1 MLQQASA
8 LPQLLLGPML
18 RRAEQG
24 QICFQLVTSQSYT
37 VTIEIADYQCV
48 SEQKTFRLGEHC
60 FVHLLLVRPV
70 SGLFAADITLDYQL
84 FLDDLRYDL
93 EAFCYPS
100 QASAQCIVPKQLQQI
115 LHGSCRNPHHSS
127 RDSLAAADALLENK
141 KAAGEAAPNLLLMSG
156 DQIYADD
163 VAGPMLLAIA
173 QLVEV
178 LGIYKEQA
186 HVAQLPH
193 DMQQQ
198 LYNRHNFLPKTPWQ
212 QCPKYSFS
220 YWFKRGEAHFTSMSA
235 GNHLVYFQEFV
246 ACYLLNFSAVCWQLI
261 DPHKLTYQGINPKFK
276 KSFDTQ
282 LQTIT
287 QYVDDLP
294 RAQRLFANISTLMMF
309 DDHDVTDDWNLTA
322 RWEQAIA
329 AHQSS
334 RRIINSGL
342 LSYWLFQGLG
352 NDAMRHSGALSA
364 EFERSLEGNTWQF
377 KALDKALNRFK
388 NWHYCL
394 ETVPKVVVM
403 DTRTHRWR
411 NEQNFNEPSG
421 LLDWEMLMELEDTL
435 LDHSAVILVSPAPVF
450 GVKSIE
456 AIQSVFNFF
465 GQPLLVDVENWMAHE
480 GSARKLLEIFRRS
493 DTPKE
498 TIILSGDVH
507 YSFCFSV
514 QSRFGKHH
522 NRIWQLT
529 ASGIKNEFPKKL
541 IKCLDKLDSML
552 YAPWSPLNYFTKRW
566 HMEVNKH
573 PLLGSSSNKPYLVSD
588 SAISLITLEQAE
600 LVRYQLL
607 HHDGRVQEFSL
618 ETD

>member
-1 MLQQASA
+1 MQCAKA

-24 QICFQLVTSQSYT
+24 QVCIQLVTSTYGKLSAE
-37 VTIEIADYQCV
+37 VSGYQCQT
-48 SEQKTFRLGEHC
+48 EQKTFRLGTHC
-60 FVHLLLVRPV
+60 FFHILLVRPN
-70 SGLFAADITLDYQL
+70 SGLFVADTALDYQL
-84 FLDDLRYDL
+84 LFDDNVVDL
-93 EAFCYPS
+93 SDYTYPS
-100 QASAQCIVPKQLQQI
+100 QATTQCIVPKQLQQV
-115 LHGSCRNPHHSS
+115 LHGSCRNPHHPS
-127 RDSLAAADALLENK
+127 RDSLVAADTLINNCKETGVLS
-141 KAAGEAAPNLLLMSG
+141 PSLLLMSG

-163 VAGPMLLAIA
+163 VAGPMLLAIS
-173 QLVEV
+173 QLIDC
-178 LGIYKEQA
+178 LGLYKEQA
-186 HVAQLPH
+186 HITELPE
-193 DMQQQ
+193 DIQQQ
-198 LYNRHNFLPKTPWQ
+198 LFNRHQFLPKTPWQ
-212 QCPKYSFS
+212 ACPKYSFS
-220 YWFKRGEAHFTSMSA
+220 YWFKRGEAHFTSLSA
-235 GNHLVYFQEFV
+235 GNHLIYFQEFV
-246 ACYLLNFSAVCWQLI
+246 ACYLLNFGAACWQLI
-261 DPHKLTYQGINPKFK
+261 DREKLIYQGTNPKFV
-276 KSFDTQ
+276 KSFTAQ
-282 LQTIT
+282 AKALEQFIE
-287 QYVDDLP
+287 DLP
-294 RAQRLFANISTLMMF
+294 KAQRLFANVPTLMMF

-329 AHQSS
+329 EHKSS

-352 NDAMRHSGALSA
+352 NDAMLNSGSLCA
-364 EFERSLEGNTWQF
+364 EFERSLEVDSWQF
-377 KALDKALNRFK
+377 KSLDKAINRFSS
-388 NWHYCL
+388 WHYCL
-394 ETVPKVVVM
+394 DTTPKVVVM

-435 LDHSAVILVSPAPVF
+435 VDHKEVILVSPAPVF

-456 AIQSVFNFF
+456 AIQSIFNFF

-480 GSARKLLEIFRRS
+480 GSARKLLEIFRRP

-541 IKCLDKLDSML
+541 INLLDKLDSIF

-573 PLLGSSSNKPYLVSD
+573 PLQCDAAKQPYLVSD
-588 SAISLITLEQAE
+588 SAISLITLEEAK

-607 HHDGRVQEFSL
+607 HPGGRIQEFSL
-618 ETD
+618 DTD

>member
-1 MLQQASA
+1 MQQTSA

-24 QICFQLVTSQSYT
+24 QVCVQLVTSYHSRLC
-37 VTIEIADYQCV
+37 IEIEGYHCKT
-48 SEQKTFRLGEHC
+48 EQKTFRLGTHC
-60 FVHLLLVRPV
+60 FFHLLLVRPV
-70 SGLFAADITLDYQL
+70 SGLFSADTALNYHLLSDSQEIDLKDYK
-84 FLDDLRYDL
+84 
-93 EAFCYPS
+93 YPS
-100 QASAQCIVPKQLQQI
+100 QSSAQCVIPQQLQQV
-115 LHGSCRNPHHSS
+115 LHGSCRNPHHAS
-127 RDSLAAADALLENK
+127 RDSLVAADALLEK
-141 KAAGEAAPNLLLMSG
+141 CKSEGELEPSLLLMSG

-163 VAGPMLLAIA
+163 VAGPMLLAIE
-173 QLVEV
+173 QLIEV
-178 LGIYKEQA
+178 LGLYKEQA
-186 HVAQLPH
+186 HIAQLPE
-193 DMQQQ
+193 DIQ
-198 LYNRHNFLPKTPWQ
+198 LQLFNRHQFLPKTPWQ
-212 QCPKYSFS
+212 ECSKYSFS
-220 YWFKRGEAHFTSMSA
+220 YWFKRGEAHFTSLSA
-235 GNHLVYFQEFV
+235 GNHLIYFQEFI
-246 ACYLLNFSAVCWQLI
+246 ACYLLNFSAVCWQVI
-261 DPHKLTYQGINPKFK
+261 DREQMVYQGTNPKFI
-276 KSFDTQ
+276 KSFETQ
-282 LQTIT
+282 SNAIDNF
-287 QYVDDLP
+287 VKDLP
-294 RAQRLFANISTLMMF
+294 HAQRLFANIPTLMMF

-329 AHQSS
+329 AHNSS

-352 NDAMRHSGALSA
+352 NDAMHHSGSLCA
-364 EFERSLEGNTWQF
+364 EFERSLQVDVWQF
-377 KALDKALNRFK
+377 KALDKALNRFS

-394 ETVPKVVVM
+394 ETTPKVVVM

-435 LDHSAVILVSPAPVF
+435 LDHKEVILVSPAPVF

-456 AIQSVFNFF
+456 AIQSIFNFC

-480 GSARKLLEIFRRS
+480 GSARKLLEIFRRP

-541 IKCLDKLDSML
+541 ISFLDKLDSIF

-573 PLLGSSSNKPYLVSD
+573 PVQCNANKQPYLVSD
-588 SAISLITLEQAE
+588 SAISLITLENAK
-600 LVRYQLL
+600 LSRYQLL